1 MWLSLVERHV
11 RDVEAVGSSPVTS
24 TSVTLDPKSL
34 WIQRRFLFAQ
44 LCVAQLCSAHRTKA
58 LQWVKVPM
66 RDAGPNFALG
76 SALFISSAQLCVA
89 QLCSVHRTKALQWV
103 KVPMRDA
110 GPKFALGSASL
121 FVCTVVRCATVQC
134 AQDEWFSMAQNFI
147 LSVSGALN
155 FRVLMLSDAYAWH
168 TAGST
173 LCRAHVCAI

>member
-1 MWLSLVERHV
+1 MLSTCAVFVWQSRH
-11 RDVEAVGSSPVTS
+11 RG
-24 TSVTLDPKSL
+24 
-34 WIQRRFLFAQ
+34 
-44 LCVAQLCSAHRTKA
+44 VAQFGRAPRSGRGGRGFKSRHLD
-58 LQWVKVPM
+58 Q
-66 RDAGPNFALG
+66 RDAGLNFALG

-89 QLCSVHRTKALQWV
+89 QLCSAHRTRGLIWL

-155 FRVLMLSDAYAWH
+155 FRVLMLSGADVHGTRRGAH
-168 TAGST
+168 CAGRMFVQYSEDFQVY
-173 LCRAHVCAI
+173 REVFDYCAVI

>member
-24 TSVTLDPKSL
+24 TSVTLDPISH
-34 WIQRRFLFAQ
+34 WVQRRFLFAQ
-44 LCVAQLCSAHRTKA
+44 LCVAQLCSALRTKA

-66 RDAGPNFALG
+66 RDAGLNFALG

-110 GPKFALGSASL
+110 GSKVALDSAL
-121 FVCTVVRCATVQC
+121 FLCLFS
-134 AQDEWFSMAQNFI
+134 DE
-147 LSVSGALN
+147 GA
-155 FRVLMLSDAYAWH
+155 AYAYFCRTEMH
-168 TAGST
+168 EVHKKGRKAAFLFIGPVGKYLTTALLYDT
-173 LCRAHVCAI
+173 I